1 MESGDRDN
9 AVAVNEERDE
19 RIATEL
25 RMRPLPDGLN
35 TLQFYREKHL

>member
-25 RMRPLPDGLN
+25 RMRPHGLN